1 MADSTPRK
9 PAGGVA
15 AVTVTPAGNLLRAAV
30 AADGRAE
37 AIFRD
42 ATQLTALPLAEQR
55 SSYAERLDTDAG
67 PQRVRHT
74 LTLVVNR
81 EAFRK
86 AFTPALRRA
95 AETEGLIALV
105 TMASGER
112 LLAGWSARF
121 GTSPTPAPGLLR
133 HGVGHQTPRRHAGR
147 PDAYERGHRP
157 GRRAQRTRSMSRKQ
171 KFKPAVA
178 VANRA
183 DDPYITSGAGS
194 VQSDKFWRW
203 GDDNLF
209 PNALALMARR
219 SVTHRRIINDK
230 ADYISGKGFSCDE
243 GHEPLLAAFIRR
255 VNGDGESLRQVL
267 NKLAF
272 DKALFGNAFLEIV
285 TDVEHSFLAFHHQ
298 DASRC
303 RVARDSAH
311 ILLHH
316 DWAAFNAA
324 EARTLPLYP
333 AFERQ
338 EDGTLRAMIHYK
350 DYEPMFEHYG
360 VPPYIAGFNVS
371 AIAYKTDKWNIS
383 RLDNSFQLSGVMML
397 DSTVDNESEAERI
410 VRLAEQKFAGNPGQ
424 VMFVI
429 RDGGESDNSRF
440 IPIASQNEGD
450 WQALHEQAV
459 SDIVVAHSWFRTLS
473 GLDYASGFSAE
484 RILHE
489 YEVALNTV
497 ILGEQAE
504 LTEPVREAITS
515 ILGIDASSLQ
525 VINRPPTR
533 SKPIY
538 MKVWEARKADGLDYD
553 PDDERQQ
560 AFLSE
565 ITKYNIR
572 SIE

>member
-1 MADSTPRK
+1 M
-9 PAGGVA
+9 
-15 AVTVTPAGNLLRAAV
+15 
-30 AADGRAE
+30 
-37 AIFRD
+37 
-42 ATQLTALPLAEQR
+42 
-55 SSYAERLDTDAG
+55 
-67 PQRVRHT
+67 
-74 LTLVVNR
+74 
-81 EAFRK
+81 
-86 AFTPALRRA
+86 
-95 AETEGLIALV
+95 
-105 TMASGER
+105 
-112 LLAGWSARF
+112 
-121 GTSPTPAPGLLR
+121 
-133 HGVGHQTPRRHAGR
+133 
-147 PDAYERGHRP
+147 
-157 GRRAQRTRSMSRKQ
+157 
-171 KFKPAVA
+171 
-178 VANRA
+178 
-183 DDPYITSGAGS
+183 
-194 VQSDKFWRW
+194 
-203 GDDNLF
+203 
-209 PNALALMARR
+209 
-219 SVTHRRIINDK
+219 
-230 ADYISGKGFSCDE
+230 
-243 GHEPLLAAFIRR
+243 
-255 VNGDGESLRQVL
+255 NGDGESLRQVL

-285 TDVEHSFLAFHHQ
+285 TDVRNTRSSRSTTRTPRA
-298 DASRC
+298 AAWPAIRRTSCCTTTGRPSAPKRPARC
-303 RVARDSAH
+303 RSTRLVRDNRPTGRCAPRSTT
-311 ILLHH
+311 
-316 DWAAFNAA
+316 
-324 EARTLPLYP
+324 RTTN
-333 AFERQ
+333 RCS
-338 EDGTLRAMIHYK
+338 T
-350 DYEPMFEHYG
+350 HYG
-360 VPPYIAGFNVS
+360 VPPYIAGFSVS
-371 AIAYKTDKWNIS
+371 AIAYKTDNWNIS

-429 RDGGESDNSRF
+429 RDGGEGDNSRF